1 MKSNRAHTYVTE
13 TEGSADFISMHSF
26 MKLESAKT
34 HRWKKQLTLHFIRGL
49 PVILELYQKRKRKKH
64 ILEIK

>member
-13 TEGSADFISMHSF
+13 TEESADFISMHSF

-49 PVILELYQKRKRKKH
+49 PVILELYQKEK
-64 ILEIK
+64 